1 MDTDGITATYTTT
14 LRTWSVGCNSG
25 HQTHSPDIVSLQL
38 AGVRAEVFFLNSVAK
53 LTFLFTPRHSPE
65 AAEKFSVFLSR
76 VSGVQVERELM

>member
-1 MDTDGITATYTTT
+1 MLDV
-14 LRTWSVGCNSG
+14 SNSG
-25 HQTHSPDIVSLQL
+25 HQTHSPDIVCLQL
-38 AGVRAEVFFLNSVAK
+38 ARVRAEVFFLNSVAVAK